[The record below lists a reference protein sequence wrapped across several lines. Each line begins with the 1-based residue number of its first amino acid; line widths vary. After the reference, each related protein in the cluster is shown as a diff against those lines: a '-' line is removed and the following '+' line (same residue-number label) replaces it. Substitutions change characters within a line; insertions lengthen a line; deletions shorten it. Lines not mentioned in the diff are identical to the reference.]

1 LQSASRHNA
10 SFINEDN
17 TLRYILTLE
26 GRALPDGNGGF
37 EYQYFLKDHLGNT
50 RVTFAQTG
58 TVLQEDSYYPFGMAQ
73 SGLAYQSGTSYENK
87 YLYNGKELQDD
98 FGLEWYVPENL
109 GFFESL
115 DFRGC
120 SKNNANHRFAIFRH
134 YGARFYDAVLG
145 RWHVT
150 DPMSEI
156 YYSWSPFNYALNN
169 PLWFIDPNGM
179 WVGDFYDQ
187 KGNYLGTDGI
197 EDKKNYVVTD
207 RKEAKQIKKATK
219 KGENYTG
226 TVNSKVELPG
236 LGVRSAMGEA
246 VDRAGTNSFH
256 EEGGVIANMSDG
268 SKKVV
273 NAKPG
278 ADADPSVDGYAEIA
292 VMDAANPSEVKG
304 YGTLDGTFHTHPNGT
319 VEKSSS
325 SSSSVSGQTIGGKKT
340 TSYFVQS
347 PSDVDI
353 SNHAARSKSGL
364 VTGNSYVLGTGNN
377 TVYIYNGKGVQ
388 ATFPLQKFRNK
399 LKNE

>member
-1 LQSASRHNA
+1 
-10 SFINEDN
+10 
-17 TLRYILTLE
+17 
-26 GRALPDGNGGF
+26 
-37 EYQYFLKDHLGNT
+37 
-50 RVTFAQTG
+50 
-58 TVLQEDSYYPFGMAQ
+58 M
-73 SGLAYQSGTSYENK
+73 
-87 YLYNGKELQDD
+87 
-98 FGLEWYVPENL
+98 
-109 GFFESL
+109 
-115 DFRGC
+115 
-120 SKNNANHRFAIFRH
+120 
-134 YGARFYDAVLG
+134 
-145 RWHVT
+145 T